1 MPPSVAPPPRTGE
14 AAQGQWT
21 AEESSAATDR
31 AAGTHDEPAPVPAHP
46 TPVAAARTAA
56 TGGLFA
62 ALALA
67 TAGVGVAVVVTLRL
81 MLAADERLS
90 IDGPSLVLIVI
101 GFGVAY
107 AAALTL
113 ITRVA
118 RPSTLMF
125 AIAASIAW
133 PLSGHALLGG
143 MVALVVVAL
152 LVFRDL
158 RVPGSARA
166 GVTVGI
172 ALIAT
177 ATAVT
182 IAGAATAPTSK
193 HAAPRAEAPRYADE
207 DLSVRGMFGTV
218 EDAATPAA
226 GEDAAADDAAPE
238 DGDRATTPS
247 DDTAPEDAPAAAPS
261 DGDAAPAD
269 DDDPAAPSDGDT
281 APAADDDPGTPS
293 DDAPDTPTATAPR
306 DDSPPASA
314 PAEPSP
320 VSQADSA
327 KRFVRD
333 YYADLNAQR
342 FDEAWA
348 QLSPAVQANLGPY
361 ARWKAGY
368 GTTISS
374 APRDFTV
381 NGTTVTHTLVARD
394 QGCDRTRQFRVT
406 WQLQRD
412 GSDWTVAGLAATA
425 AGPQAC

>member
-31 AAGTHDEPAPVPAHP
+31 AAGTHDEPAPVPTHP
-46 TPVAAARTAA
+46 KPVAAARTAA
-56 TGGLFA
+56 AGALFA

-67 TAGVGVAVVVTLRL
+67 TAGLAVAVIVTLRL
-81 MLAADERLS
+81 ILAADERLT

-101 GFGVAY
+101 GFGAAY

-118 RPSTLMF
+118 RPSTLIF
-125 AIAASIAW
+125 ATAASIAW
-133 PLSGHALLGG
+133 PLSGHAMLGG
-143 MVALVVVAL
+143 IVALVVVAL

-158 RVPGSARA
+158 RLPGSARA
-166 GVTVGI
+166 GATVGI
-172 ALIAT
+172 ALIAI

-182 IAGAATAPTSK
+182 IAGAASAPTSK
-193 HAAPRAEAPRYADE
+193 RATPRAEAPRHADE

-218 EDAATPAA
+218 E
-226 GEDAAADDAAPE
+226 APE
-238 DGDRATTPS
+238 Q
-247 DDTAPEDAPAAAPS
+247 TAPEPTPQAEAAATKAPKATPEATPDAKPEPVAPAE
-261 DGDAAPAD
+261 APAD
-269 DDDPAAPSDGDT
+269 APN
-281 APAADDDPGTPS
+281 A
-293 DDAPDTPTATAPR
+293 TATAE
-306 DDSPPASA
+306 PP
-314 PAEPSP
+314 P
-320 VSQADSA
+320 VPQADSA

-374 APRDFTV
+374 TPRDFAV
-381 NGTTVTHTLVARD
+381 DGTTVTHTLVARD
-394 QGCDRTRQFRVT
+394 QGCDRTRLFRVT
-406 WQLQRD
+406 WQLQRNGD
-412 GSDWTVAGLAATA
+412 DWTVTGLAATA

>member
-1 MPPSVAPPPRTGE
+1 M
-14 AAQGQWT
+14 
-21 AEESSAATDR
+21 
-31 AAGTHDEPAPVPAHP
+31 PAHP

-81 MLAADERLS
+81 ILAADERLS
-90 IDGPSLVLIVI
+90 IDGPSLVLTVI

-133 PLSGHALLGG
+133 PLSGHALLGAI
-143 MVALVVVAL
+143 VALVVVAL
-152 LVFRDL
+152 LVCRDL

-166 GVTVGI
+166 GVTVGF

-193 HAAPRAEAPRYADE
+193 RAAPRAEAPRYVDE
-207 DLSVRGMFGTV
+207 DLSVRRHVRHRRGRRH
-218 EDAATPAA
+218 AAA
-226 GEDAAADDAAPE
+226 GEDAPENDAAPKA
-238 DGDRATTPS
+238 GDHATTPS
-247 DDTAPEDAPAAAPS
+247 DDTAPEDASAAAP
-261 DGDAAPAD
+261 G
-269 DDDPAAPSDGDT
+269 DGDT
-281 APAADDDPGTPS
+281 APAADDDPAAPS
-293 DDAPDTPTATAPR
+293 DDAPDPPTATAPR
-306 DDSPPASA
+306 DDSPPG
-314 PAEPSP
+314 EPSP
-320 VSQADSA
+320 VSPADSA

-374 APRDFTV
+374 APRDFAV

-394 QGCDRTRQFRVT
+394 QGCDRARQFRVT

>member
-31 AAGTHDEPAPVPAHP
+31 AARTYDEPAPVPTHP
-46 TPVAAARTAA
+46 KPVAAARTAA
-56 TGGLFA
+56 AGALFT
-62 ALALA
+62 ALALM
-67 TAGVGVAVVVTLRL
+67 TAGVGVAVIVTLRL
-81 MLAADERLS
+81 ILAADERLS

-101 GFGVAY
+101 GFGAAY

-118 RPSTLMF
+118 RPSTLIF
-125 AIAASIAW
+125 AMAASIAW

-143 MVALVVVAL
+143 LVAFVVVAL

-193 HAAPRAEAPRYADE
+193 HATSRAEAPRQVDE
-207 DLSVRGMFGTV
+207 DLSVAGMFGDPPPAARDEAPAVATK
-218 EDAATPAA
+218 APKATPEAS
-226 GEDAAADDAAPE
+226 PE
-238 DGDRATTPS
+238 ATPEATPS
-247 DDTAPEDAPAAAPS
+247 KVAPAEAAVQ
-261 DGDAAPAD
+261 APAD
-269 DDDPAAPSDGDT
+269 TPKPTVT
-281 APAADDDPGTPS
+281 AQ
-293 DDAPDTPTATAPR
+293 
-306 DDSPPASA
+306 
-314 PAEPSP
+314 PSP
-320 VSQADSA
+320 MSQADSA
-327 KRFVRD
+327 KRFVRS

-348 QLSPAVQANLGPY
+348 QLSPAVRANLGPY

-374 APRDFTV
+374 TPRDFSV

-394 QGCDRTRQFRVT
+394 QGCDRARQFRVT
-406 WQLQRD
+406 WHLQRGGD
-412 GSDWTVAGLAATA
+412 DWTVAGLAATV
-425 AGPQAC
+425 AGPQEC

>member
-1 MPPSVAPPPRTGE
+1 M
-14 AAQGQWT
+14 
-21 AEESSAATDR
+21 
-31 AAGTHDEPAPVPAHP
+31 PAHP

-118 RPSTLMF
+118 RPSTLVF

-152 LVFRDL
+152 LVSRDL

-226 GEDAAADDAAPE
+226 GEERPRTTPHRRTATARPRPATTPRRKTPPPRRPATATRRPPTTTIRQRPATATHAPAAADDA
-238 DGDRATTPS
+238 
-247 DDTAPEDAPAAAPS
+247 
-261 DGDAAPAD
+261 
-269 DDDPAAPSDGDT
+269 
-281 APAADDDPGTPS
+281 GTPS

-374 APRDFTV
+374 RAPGLHR
-381 NGTTVTHTLVARD
+381 
-394 QGCDRTRQFRVT
+394 
-406 WQLQRD
+406 QRD
-412 GSDWTVAGLAATA
+412 DGDAHPGRARSGM
-425 AGPQAC
+425 

>member
-1 MPPSVAPPPRTGE
+1 VPPSVAPPPRTGE

-81 MLAADERLS
+81 MLAADDRLS

-118 RPSTLMF
+118 RPSTLVF

-152 LVFRDL
+152 LVSRDL
-158 RVPGSARA
+158 RVPGGARA

-218 EDAATPAA
+218 EDAAPPAA
-226 GEDAAADDAAPE
+226 GEDDAAPE
-238 DGDRATTPS
+238 GGDRATTPS
-247 DDTAPEDAPAAAPS
+247 DDTKPEDAPAAAPS
-261 DGDAAPAD
+261 DGNA
-269 DDDPAAPSDGDT
+269 

-293 DDAPDTPTATAPR
+293 DDAPETPIATAPR
-306 DDSPPASA
+306 DDSPPTSA